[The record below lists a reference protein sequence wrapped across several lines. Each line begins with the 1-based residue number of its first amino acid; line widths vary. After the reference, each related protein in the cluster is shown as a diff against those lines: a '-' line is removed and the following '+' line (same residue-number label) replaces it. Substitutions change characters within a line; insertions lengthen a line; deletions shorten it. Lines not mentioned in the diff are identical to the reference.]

1 MPTTRK
7 NGCLASVGK
16 NVYYTG
22 SYYMDTANQQRMEML
37 IGTPIIT
44 SAPTFAPTIPPCSV
58 TAPTNGALGTCS
70 STLAAGSSCQPSCND
85 GFGYVVNNGGSVAG
99 ATTCSATG
107 TTLTQ
112 TTTCTI
118 LVWQSRNSVPKPSFY
133 PLQSSVSYGTLLY
146 TNTVPAIG
154 ASGDFHVYG
163 STTDLWVTGIGRRLF
178 RAHAIEC
185 VRIR

>member
-1 MPTTRK
+1 MCAARIGNYLYFLGDAYPYNNNK
-7 NGCLASVGK
+7 
-16 NVYYTG
+16 
-22 SYYMDTANQQRMEML
+22 ANERAALSPFVSQ
-37 IGTPIIT
+37 
-44 SAPTFAPTIPPCSV
+44 APTFSPTYTPCSV

-99 ATTCSATG
+99 ATTCSAAG

-118 LVWQSRNSVPKPSFY
+118 LVWQSRNSVPTASFY

-163 STTDLWVTGIGRRLF
+163 STTDLWVTGIGRHLF